1 MADFADSLIK
11 NLGLH
16 AAPRLS
22 TTINLSDKFGQLGET
37 LRYARTSLSLTS
49 LSQALIGNS
58 TTSSSNISNNNN
70 NNDDDGTLTAKNIFE
85 SDSNNNTT
93 PVTPPAPEH
102 AKGRLSINLTEAR
115 NLSVNDPTKA
125 DIYCLVQYDKNVV
138 STNDEVTYDDKDNNN
153 GSNLGNNNKRAP
165 PTASIPI
172 PNASQRH
179 HVDVFQ
185 LAMEMSCPKW
195 RYNATF
201 DVCNDSDELIVHIY
215 DRGNRLPNG
224 DDRFLGMVTI
234 KPSLVPKKMCDQWHR
249 LVPRADEASQAYDG
263 KVTGE
268 LRLQTEYIT
277 VGPTKLTPE
286 AFHII
291 RLLGY
296 GSFGK
301 VYQVVKHDSKR
312 TYAMKVLS
320 KKLLIAQNEVTHT
333 IAERNV
339 MIRTISNPFIVTL
352 KFSFQTTDHLFLV
365 MDYVPGGELFSYLQR
380 EQYFNEDR
388 ARFYVAEIVCALEHI
403 HTHQV
408 VYRDLKPENIL
419 LDAQGHVALTDFG
432 LCKELK
438 RDNETTT
445 TFCGTSEYLAPE
457 MVLQQPYTQ
466 AVDWWSL
473 GILLY
478 ELLVGDAPFHSV
490 HLDVLYRKICKA
502 PLKFPTRPQISSDA
516 IDLIG
521 KLLDRNP
528 ETRPGAIQVK
538 SHPFF
543 KNIQWDLIA
552 TKQVRPPFKP
562 VLANQRQQQQSS
574 LHPYS
579 STTATTSMKQPPSFI
594 AVRKNA
600 ARGSSPLSSSNQ
612 SAFRGFSYVR
622 DHDTASIASSRRTVA
637 SSLFSDEEDDDDLW
651 RDII

>member
-22 TTINLSDKFGQLGET
+22 SPVNLSDKIGQLGET
-37 LRYARTSLSLTS
+37 LRYARTSLSLAS
-49 LSQALIGNS
+49 LSQALIGSPAS
-58 TTSSSNISNNNN
+58 TCEDTAAESS
-70 NNDDDGTLTAKNIFE
+70 TA
-85 SDSNNNTT
+85 TA

-115 NLSVNDPTKA
+115 NLTIADPTKA
-125 DIYCLVQYDKNVV
+125 DIYCLVQYDKNVF
-138 STNDEVTYDDKDNNN
+138 STNDQVTHDND
-153 GSNLGNNNKRAP
+153 GNNSSSDQQQQRTA

-172 PNASQRH
+172 PNASQRR

-185 LAMEMSCPKW
+185 LAMEVSCPKW

-201 DVCNDSDELIVHIY
+201 DVCNDNDELIVHIY
-215 DRGNRLPNG
+215 DRGDRLPNG
-224 DDRFLGMVTI
+224 DDRFLGMISV
-234 KPSLVPKKMCDQWHR
+234 KPSLVPKKMFDQWHR

-268 LRLQTEYIT
+268 LRLQIEYTT
-277 VGPTKLTPE
+277 VGPAKLTPE
-286 AFHII
+286 AFRTVRMIGH
-291 RLLGY
+291 

-301 VYQVVKHDSKR
+301 VYQVVKRDSKR

-352 KFSFQTTDHLFLV
+352 KFSFQTADHLFLV

-380 EQYFNEDR
+380 EHYLNEDR
-388 ARFYVAEIVCALEHI
+388 ARFYVAELVCALEHI
-403 HTHQV
+403 HMHQV

-419 LDAQGHVALTDFG
+419 LDAQGHIALADFG
-432 LCKELK
+432 LSKELK
-438 RDNETTT
+438 RANETTT

-457 MVLQQPYTQ
+457 MVRQEPYTQ

-478 ELLVGDAPFHSV
+478 ELLVGGAPFHSV

-502 PLKFPTRPQISSDA
+502 PLKFPAQPSVSPEA
-516 IDLIG
+516 KDLIAQ
-521 KLLDRNP
+521 LLDRNP
-528 ETRPGAIQVK
+528 ATRVGAEQVK
-538 SHPFF
+538 AHPFF
-543 KNIQWDLIA
+543 RNIQWDLIA
-552 TKQVRPPFKP
+552 QKQVRPPFKP
-562 VLANQRQQQQSS
+562 VLANQRQTSSSSS
-574 LHPYS
+574 LQPPF
-579 STTATTSMKQPPSFI
+579 TMKQPPSFL

-600 ARGSSPLSSSNQ
+600 TRPSSPLSSSNQ

-622 DHDTASIASSRRTVA
+622 DDTASIASSRRTVA
-637 SSLFSDEEDDDDLW
+637 SSLFSDDEDDDDFW
-651 RDII
+651 S

>member
-22 TTINLSDKFGQLGET
+22 SPVNLTDKIGQLGET
-37 LRYARTSLSLTS
+37 LRYARTSLSLSS
-49 LSQALIGNS
+49 LSQALIGSPATTTTTTKSSSS
-58 TTSSSNISNNNN
+58 TTSPVDNTTNTLGSSNNNN
-70 NNDDDGTLTAKNIFE
+70 NT
-85 SDSNNNTT
+85 TT
-93 PVTPPAPEH
+93 PVTPPAPEQ

-115 NLSVNDPTKA
+115 NLSVTDPTKA

-138 STNDEVTYDDKDNNN
+138 STNDEVTNDDDNDSHQH
-153 GSNLGNNNKRAP
+153 GNKRAP
-165 PTASIPI
+165 PSASIPI

-201 DVCNDSDELIVHIY
+201 DVCNDLDELIVHIY

-234 KPSLVPKKMCDQWHR
+234 KPSLVPKKMFDQWHR

-268 LRLQTEYIT
+268 LRLQMEYT
-277 VGPTKLTPE
+277 SVGPAKLTPE
-286 AFHII
+286 AFRII
-291 RLLGY
+291 RLLGH

-301 VYQVVKHDSKR
+301 VYQVVKRDSKR

-339 MIRTISNPFIVTL
+339 MIRTIANPFIVTL
-352 KFSFQTTDHLFLV
+352 KFSFQTADHLFLV

-380 EQYFNEDR
+380 EHYLNEDR

-478 ELLVGDAPFHSV
+478 ELLVGGAPFHSV

-502 PLKFPTRPQISSDA
+502 PLKFPAQPSVSPEA
-516 IDLIG
+516 KDLIA

-528 ETRPGAIQVK
+528 ETRPAAAQVK
-538 SHPFF
+538 AHPFF
-543 KNIQWDLIA
+543 RSIQWDLIA

-562 VLANQRQQQQSS
+562 VLANQRQQQ
-574 LHPYS
+574 HYN
-579 STTATTSMKQPPSFI
+579 STTASSSSSLQPFGTTSMKQPPSFMAI
-594 AVRKNA
+594 RKNA
-600 ARGSSPLSSSNQ
+600 TRSSLSSSNQ

-622 DHDTASIASSRRTVA
+622 DDTASIASSRRTVA
-637 SSLFSDEEDDDDLW
+637 SSLFSDEDDDDDLW
-651 RDII
+651 RDI